1 MLKMNFKK
9 TSIVAASL
17 LCLGTFFTQA
27 HAASF
32 KNLSLQGDF
41 HEFHPAVLRVHA
53 PFIKQVEKDLNGVV
67 TMNYFGGNTLY
78 PESES
83 YEAVNDGRVDFG
95 AFRASVFPGKMN
107 LMTIVDVP
115 GMAQNSIVGSLLAT
129 DLIAKFPEIVG
140 ELPENSVPFS
150 AWASA
155 AYQIHSNDPIR
166 SMEEIKGKKLVVWDA
181 MALELARR
189 IGANPIRII
198 ATDTYLTLSKGMA
211 DGVLC
216 PLAPVRSLKI
226 SDVTK
231 YHLMV
236 DLAVGSTNINIFEPL
251 WDDFPQDIK
260 DYFIKE
266 GGQTFAL
273 KIGQALESSALEDIE
288 WMKKL
293 GHEFIYLGDKEQ
305 NEIMQKLEP
314 FKTEWLTRAK
324 AAGHKNAEEILSYAV
339 ERAKYYTENFENG
352 VYGKY

>member
-1 MLKMNFKK
+1 MNKVHFKQLAMIGACIF
-9 TSIVAASL
+9 SLGVFAVNASAAN
-17 LCLGTFFTQA
+17 
-27 HAASF
+27 F

-53 PFIKQVEKDLNGVV
+53 PFIKQVESDLNGVV

-83 YEAVNDGRVDFG
+83 FEAVNDGRVDFG

-107 LMTIVDVP
+107 LMTLVDIP

-129 DLIAKFPEIVG
+129 DLLVKFPEIVS

-155 AYQIHSNDPIR
+155 AYQIHSNDPVR
-166 SMEEIKGKKLVVWDA
+166 SLEDIKGMKLVVWDA
-181 MALELARR
+181 MALELAQK
-189 IGANPIRII
+189 IGANPIRIV

-216 PLAPVRSLKI
+216 PIAPVRSLKI

-236 DLAVGSTNINIFEPL
+236 NLAVGSTNINIFEPL
-251 WDDFPQDIK
+251 WDDFPADIK
-260 DYFIKE
+260 AYFTKE
-266 GGQTFAL
+266 GGQKYAL
-273 KIGQALESSALEDIE
+273 KIGQALESSAAEDIA

-293 GHEFIYLGDKEQ
+293 GHEFITLPANEQ
-305 NEIMQKLEP
+305 EKIMQSLEP
-314 FKTEWLTRAK
+314 FKVQWVEKAK
-324 AAGHKNAEEILSYAV
+324 KAGYKNAEEMLKYA
-339 ERAKYYTENFENG
+339 EQRANFYQENFEKG
-352 VYGKY
+352 LYGKY